1 MVVARYP
8 KGVVFGVN
16 QEEVPLIMDITPLEA
31 ERRAESTKTLLED
44 MRAGI
49 QTHAWWNRPFD
60 ELAGRTPTEAL
71 EAGDEQAIM
80 ELIDYWY
87 RRSEESAEQV
97 RSDPEFMEM
106 LERRSKELRAL
117 RSA

>member
-1 MVVARYP
+1 
-8 KGVVFGVN
+8 
-16 QEEVPLIMDITPLEA
+16 MDITPLEV

-44 MRAGI
+44 MRAGT
-49 QTHAWWNRPFD
+49 QTHAWWNRPFE

-71 EAGDEQAIM
+71 EAGDEEAVV
-80 ELIDYWY
+80 ELIERWY
-87 RRSEESAEQV
+87 RRSEESADQV

-106 LERRSKELRAL
+106 LERRSEELRAL